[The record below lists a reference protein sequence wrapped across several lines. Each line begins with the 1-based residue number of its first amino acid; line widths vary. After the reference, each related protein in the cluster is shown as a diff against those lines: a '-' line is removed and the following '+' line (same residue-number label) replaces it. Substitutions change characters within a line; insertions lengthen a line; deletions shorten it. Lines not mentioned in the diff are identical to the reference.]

1 MNRSYESDSFPGT
14 NLRIGSSG
22 SDVLKM
28 QRLLNVIGRQY
39 HSIPALTEDHFFGY
53 KTEQAVRI
61 FQRLFALSDDGI
73 IGVRTWNKIID
84 TYNDVEGL
92 PGNAAPYP
100 GKPLIVNSRGEGV
113 LHMQKQLNR
122 IRQSYPS
129 IPALQEDGIFGA
141 KTREAVILF
150 QQLFLLPAHGAI
162 EENTWNAIEKAAG
175 NLPSDP
181 LVPWDGNVLSY
192 GSIGGQTIILQQY
205 LNDVGDAYP
214 AIPAVAEDGKFG
226 VETQNAVMMFQHLFD
241 LKVDGMV
248 GEKTWNRLL
257 QMKSYLMRQE

>member
-1 MNRSYESDSFPGT
+1 MMNVSYASDPFPGT

-28 QRLLNVIGRQY
+28 QRFLNVIGRQY
-39 HSIPALTEDHFFGY
+39 PSIPVLKEDNFFGY

-73 IGVRTWNKIID
+73 IGVLTWNKIVSVHDGI
-84 TYNDVEGL
+84 
-92 PGNAAPYP
+92 PGGTVPYP
-100 GKPLIVNSRGEGV
+100 GTPLIVGSRGEAV
-113 LHMQKQLNR
+113 MHMQRQLNR
-122 IRQSYPS
+122 IRQSYPALPS
-129 IPALQEDGIFGA
+129 LQEDGIFGP
-141 KTREAVILF
+141 KMREAVIIF

-162 EENTWNAIEKAAG
+162 EESTWNAIEKAAG
-175 NLPSDP
+175 NLPDDP
-181 LVPWDGNVLSY
+181 LVPWDGTVLSY

-205 LNDVGDAYP
+205 LNDIGDAYP
-214 AIPAVAEDGKFG
+214 AIPAVAADGKFG

-241 LKVDGMV
+241 LKVDGRV